1 MMAYAIP
8 DQRPN
13 RDEITFVATDGKHS
27 VEPVAAVTNIV
38 AGQVVVFLRVTWIPG
53 IGSFLE

>member
-1 MMAYAIP
+1 MAYAIP
-8 DQRPN
+8 DQRPD
-13 RDEITFVATDGKHS
+13 RDEITFVAIDGKHS